1 MMANIFEKENVRKIL
16 GALAPASNWQKSEEL
31 LTWDLQKLW
40 RVDCLYLTGLA
51 IKTYLCIVHILMQG
65 YMLDWPPLSI
75 YIIATAAGEQYYQYV
90 AKWRCVR
97 LKYLASTPFAP
108 SIKVLK
114 CLSGGPCL
122 TISAHITVCLFHRT
136 ILQTGNVQIASRINM
151 LITLGYCRLCL
162 EFSAFSIRVEVYLKI
177 IQTKELIWIG
187 PTFLT

>member
-1 MMANIFEKENVRKIL
+1 
-16 GALAPASNWQKSEEL
+16 
-31 LTWDLQKLW
+31 
-40 RVDCLYLTGLA
+40 
-51 IKTYLCIVHILMQG
+51 MQG

-90 AKWRCVR
+90 AKCRCVR

-122 TISAHITVCLFHRT
+122 TISAHITVCLFQRT

-162 EFSAFSIRVEVYLKI
+162 EFSAFSIHVGVYLKI
-177 IQTKELIWIG
+177 IQTKEQLNCPEHWSGGGGRKWRCSFLEAEHVVLLPLGWVTGYQLIIIKTLG
-187 PTFLT
+187 IRFKCFCTF